1 MSESAFGIR
10 LELLKMAKEMLE
22 HDYFTRKE
30 AENQLWHL
38 KCEMAKTKGEEL
50 PESLHISYPS
60 VADILSKAKELNRFI
75 SERN

>member
-30 AENQLWHL
+30 AENQLWYL

-50 PESLHISYPS
+50 PVSMHIPYPS
-60 VADILSKAKELNRFI
+60 TVDILAKAKELNRFI
-75 SERN
+75 SDRQ